1 MIKNAKSKKI
11 ELVMLTGDSANSANE
26 IASQLGIDRVI
37 SNVLPTEKAAVIEKL
52 KTNGKLVAM
61 VGDGIN
67 DAPSL
72 ATADIGISIST
83 ASDIAINSADVVLM
97 QDDLNKINT
106 LYDISKKTIKIVKE
120 NLFWAFLYNICLIP
134 IALGLLSSINIVIN
148 PMIASFAMM
157 FSSLS
162 VILNA
167 LRLR

>member
-1 MIKNAKSKKI
+1 
-11 ELVMLTGDSANSANE
+11 
-26 IASQLGIDRVI
+26 
-37 SNVLPTEKAAVIEKL
+37 
-52 KTNGKLVAM
+52 
-61 VGDGIN
+61 
-67 DAPSL
+67 
-72 ATADIGISIST
+72 
-83 ASDIAINSADVVLM
+83 M